1 VIDYCARSRVTGPG
15 SSAGRVTE
23 IRGDL
28 RELGAAARA
37 SDVPADVIEA
47 LSRPD
52 EIRVPAV
59 VRSSGP
65 AHDGPRQVAG

>member
-1 VIDYCARSRVTGPG
+1 M
-15 SSAGRVTE
+15 TE